1 MSIFIGFYKKK
12 YSNIIMETENKKI
25 NYIKII
31 ECIEKNKE
39 TLNVQVVVLTIFI
52 SLLWKWTLMGKHQK

>member
-52 SLLWKWTLMGKHQK
+52 SLL